1 MWEVLYS
8 WRFSSKKERSAVWYM
23 IALSVVIGI
32 VIWGFITR
40 QYGLSLVLLLAAWIV
55 FYVENNSEDEV
66 SVNITETGIQL
77 ADSFYDF
84 SKINQYIFM
93 TNGNQTVMVRFFINK
108 WRSNRFLDI
117 DIDSQIT
124 QDLKSILPNFLP
136 EGQAQELSITDKIIH
151 LFNL

>member
-8 WRFSSKKERSAVWYM
+8 WKFSSKKERSAVWYM

-32 VIWGFITR
+32 VIWWFITR
-40 QYGLSLVLLLAAWIV
+40 QYGLSLVLLLAAGIV

-66 SVNITETGIQL
+66 SVNITEWGIQL
-77 ADSFYDF
+77 VDSFYDF

-117 DIDSQIT
+117 DIDSQVA
-124 QDLKSILPNFLP
+124 QNLKNILPNFLP
-136 EGQAQELSITDKIIH
+136 EWQSQELSITDKIIH

>member
-117 DIDSQIT
+117 DIDSQIA